1 MTQALANLGIAF
13 LARFDELQLA
23 VGDLQHVLYVGDR
36 QLEDVKG
43 GGGVGMGTVW
53 LNRSGTAMDPQ
64 LPAPDHQ
71 IDSLLEIPE
80 LLDRLSG
87 TKDGAQ

>member
-1 MTQALANLGIAF
+1 MLRRLGA
-13 LARFDELQLA
+13 APQEC
-23 VGDLQHVLYVGDR
+23 LYVGDR

-43 GGGVGMGTVW
+43 AGGVGMVTVW
-53 LNRSGTAMDPQ
+53 LNRPRSETDPE

-71 IDSLLEIPE
+71 INSLLEIPE
-80 LLDRLSG
+80 LLDQIAG